1 MKKQYQALLHD
12 RLHDLDDSEGLN
24 GNDEADGYDDDDD
37 WEQSIDQG
45 GNWDNGVNDWIRSR
59 FPAALWLDLF

>member
-1 MKKQYQALLHD
+1 MFLNHTLTRGNTKSYGCMKKQYQALFHD

-37 WEQSIDQG
+37 
-45 GNWDNGVNDWIRSR
+45 
-59 FPAALWLDLF
+59 